1 MKMLVALFVI
11 TCVLV
16 GNRVVGADTGDHD
29 TPSILVELFTSEG
42 CSSCPPADAALQKM
56 DVSQPIPGARVIVL
70 SEHVDYWD
78 HDGWKDPYSM
88 HLLTDRQSA
97 YAHALGLG
105 DVYTP
110 QFIVDGRSELRGDS
124 QRASQVFQEAAA
136 GAKIPVHINWVKFE
150 GAAPAIVHAQIEIEG
165 ASAKHNADV
174 YAALALDHAESQVL
188 RGENSGRRLAYVAV
202 VQNLTKIGR
211 VEKGKNFEEEITLKL
226 GPGTDPANVR
236 VIAFAQESGP
246 GRVLGVAMQKNN
258 N

>member
-1 MKMLVALFVI
+1 MKTLVALFVI
-11 TCVLV
+11 LCVL
-16 GNRVVGADTGDHD
+16 AGDHALGTGTVD
-29 TPSILVELFTSEG
+29 QAASPVLVELFTSEG
-42 CSSCPPADAALQKM
+42 CSSCPPADALLQKM
-56 DVSQPIPGARVIVL
+56 DLFQPIPGARVIVL

-78 HDGWKDPYSM
+78 HDGWKDPYSL

-124 QRASQVFQEAAA
+124 QRSSQVFQEAAIA
-136 GAKIPVHINWVKFE
+136 GKIPVHINSVKLE
-150 GAAPAIVHAQIEIEG
+150 GAAPAIVYAQIEIEG

-174 YAALALDHAESQVL
+174 YVALALDHAESQVL

-211 VEKGKNFEEEITLKL
+211 VEKGKSFEHELTLKL
-226 GPGTDPANVR
+226 GPGADPTNVR
-236 VIAFAQESGP
+236 VIVFAQESGP
-246 GRVLGVAMQKNN
+246 GRVLGVAMQKTSN
-258 N
+258 